1 MAVNKT
7 TVQRITIAVI
17 AVVMT
22 VGTLGAYFVVIMQNN
37 EQSSATQKPQTEKK
51 TLTVDP
57 TAYKVEGKVTE
68 LQKTDLTE
76 GTGDA
81 AVKVGDTVRIQYK
94 GTLAQTGEKFDSS
107 YDRGQPAE
115 FKLGSDMIKGF
126 VEGMEGMKVDGKRRI
141 LIPSDLGYGSEG
153 RPSGGIPANAD
164 LVFEIE
170 LLAINPPQKT
180 DSQQ

>member
-7 TVQRITIAVI
+7 TAQRITIAVI

-22 VGTLGAYFVVIMQNN
+22 VGTLGAYFIVILENNNQNT
-37 EQSSATQKPQTEKK
+37 ATKAQTETKK
-51 TLTVDP
+51 LTVDP
-57 TAYKVEGKVTE
+57 TAYKVEGKVSE

-81 AVKVGDTVRIQYK
+81 VVKTGDTVRIQYK

-107 YDRGQPAE
+107 YDRGEPSE
-115 FKLGSDMIKGF
+115 FKLDDGMIKGF
-126 VEGMEGMKVDGKRRI
+126 VEGMDGMKVGGKRR
-141 LIPSDLGYGSEG
+141 LVIPSDLGYGADG
-153 RPSGGIPANAD
+153 RPAAGIPGNAD
-164 LVFEIE
+164 LVFEVE

-180 DSQQ
+180 SSQQ